1 MNRVEIFLNDIYKD
15 ANLSTPEIKDV
26 IEELR
31 IHLNQSVKELMV
43 QGFDEGEATEIA
55 IERFGGKEH
64 VQQIFK
70 VVHMQE
76 KKFAS
81 IILLSGISI
90 FITSLLLFIGLIL
103 VSDRL
108 NLTYANMIYGVDGPH
123 INKNSYEKIVDAN
136 WMISSVES
144 RKLDGE
150 QTVVVQDNSGLNLEF
165 FENISTYQVDNN
177 LTTLKFVDLRKI
189 GFLIFIIGTTI
200 YFVLSV
206 LWGVISLY
214 HKRRL
219 NIISFILL
227 ITLNLFGYL
236 FYKKIKD

>member
-1 MNRVEIFLNDIYKD
+1 LNKVEIFLNDIYKD

-31 IHLNQSVKELMV
+31 IHLDQSVKELMI
-43 QGFDEGEATEIA
+43 QGFDEKEATEIA

-90 FITSLLLFIGLIL
+90 FITSLVLFIGLIL

-108 NLTYANMIYGVDGPH
+108 NLTYANMVYGVDGPH
-123 INKNSYEKIVDAN
+123 INKNSYEKIVDSN

-150 QTVVVQDNSGLNLEF
+150 QTVFVQDKSGFNLGF
-165 FENISTYQVDNN
+165 FENVSTYQVDNN

-214 HKRRL
+214 HNRKL

-236 FYKKIKD
+236 FYKKIKN